1 MSPPEMEKA
10 TSLASGEAEDVLP
23 QEAKQPEGSFKDY
36 LEIWHFD
43 KRSTGAIATQVT
55 TNGNRISQG
64 IAEKLAFVV
73 QALSM
78 FSSAFIVALAVQ
90 WKLSLITLS
99 IVPVI
104 FLVTGACIGLDAT
117 QEARIVRI
125 YSQASNMAQETIA
138 SIRTVHAFWAR
149 AKMVRK
155 YDDFLQQAHTVG
167 NKKSP
172 IYGVL
177 FSVEYF
183 CVYSG
188 IALCFWQG
196 FRMFQSG
203 EVKDAGQVFT

>member
-1 MSPPEMEKA
+1 MEH
-10 TSLASGEAEDVLP
+10 TLR
-23 QEAKQPEGSFKDY
+23 Q
-36 LEIWHFD
+36 EIWHFD

-55 TNGNRISQG
+55 TNGNRVSQG

-73 QALSM
+73 QALST
-78 FSSAFIVALAVQ
+78 FCSAFIVALAVQ

-104 FLVTGACIGLDAT
+104 FLVTGMCIGIDAT

-125 YSQASNMAQETIA
+125 YSQASNMAQETIS

-149 AKMVRK
+149 AKMVK
-155 YDDFLQQAHTVG
+155 QYDDFLQQAHTEG

-172 IYGVL
+172 NYGVL

-203 EVKDAGQVFT
+203 EVANAGQVFT

>member
-1 MSPPEMEKA
+1 MA
-10 TSLASGEAEDVLP
+10 QGL
-23 QEAKQPEGSFKDY
+23 
-36 LEIWHFD
+36 
-43 KRSTGAIATQVT
+43 ST
-55 TNGNRISQG
+55 
-64 IAEKLAFVV
+64 
-73 QALSM
+73 

-104 FLVTGACIGLDAT
+104 FIVVGMCIAVDAT
-117 QEARIVRI
+117 IEPKIVRI
-125 YSQASNMAQETIA
+125 YSQASHMAQETIS
-138 SIRTVHAFWAR
+138 SIRTVHAFRAR
-149 AKMVRK
+149 AKMVKK
-155 YDDFLQQAHTVG
+155 YDDFLQQAHTEG

-196 FRMFQSG
+196 FSMFQNG
-203 EVKDAGQVFT
+203 EVANAGQVFT

>member
-1 MSPPEMEKA
+1 MEH
-10 TSLASGEAEDVLP
+10 TLR
-23 QEAKQPEGSFKDY
+23 Q
-36 LEIWHFD
+36 EIWHFD

-55 TNGNRISQG
+55 TNGNRVSQG

-73 QALSM
+73 QALST
-78 FSSAFIVALAVQ
+78 FFSAFIVALAVQ

-104 FLVTGACIGLDAT
+104 FLVTGTCIGIDAP

-125 YSQASNMAQETIA
+125 YSQASNMAQESIS

-149 AKMVRK
+149 AKMVK
-155 YDDFLQQAHTVG
+155 TYDGFLQQAQTEG

-172 IYGVL
+172 NYGAL

-183 CVYSG
+183 CVYSS

-203 EVKDAGQVFT
+203 EVADAGQVFT

>member
-1 MSPPEMEKA
+1 MA
-10 TSLASGEAEDVLP
+10 AIRTTRSLRQVFLEHTLR
-23 QEAKQPEGSFKDY
+23 Q
-36 LEIWHFD
+36 EIWHFD
-43 KRSTGAIATQVT
+43 RRSNSAIATQVT

-73 QALSM
+73 QGLST
-78 FSSAFIVALAVQ
+78 FCSAFIVALVVQ

-104 FLVTGACIGLDAT
+104 FVVTGTCIAIDAP

-125 YSQASNMAQETIA
+125 YSQASNIAQEAIS
-138 SIRTVHAFWAR
+138 SIRTVHAFGAR
-149 AKMVRK
+149 AKMVNK
-155 YDDFLQQAHTVG
+155 YDDFLQEAHTEG

-172 IYGVL
+172 NYGVL

-196 FRMFQSG
+196 FKMFQSG
-203 EVKDAGQVFT
+203 EIANVGQVFT

>member
-1 MSPPEMEKA
+1 MEH
-10 TSLASGEAEDVLP
+10 TLR
-23 QEAKQPEGSFKDY
+23 Q
-36 LEIWHFD
+36 EIWHFD
-43 KRSTGAIATQVT
+43 KQSTGAIATQVT
-55 TNGNRISQG
+55 TNGNRVSQG

-73 QALSM
+73 QALSQ
-78 FSSAFIVALAVQ
+78 FFSAFIVALAVQ

-104 FLVTGACIGLDAT
+104 FLVTGTCIGIDAT

-125 YSQASNMAQETIA
+125 YSQASNVAQETIE

-149 AKMVRK
+149 AKMVKK
-155 YDDFLQQAHTVG
+155 YDDFLQQAHTEG

-172 IYGVL
+172 NYGVL

-203 EVKDAGQVFT
+203 EVANAGQVFR